1 MTKKE
6 RKVLEQLATAM
17 TRCQVLKSQ
26 STSHYAIVNGTH
38 AIWAILE
45 GNYKNAGN
53 DIEELNSLFINLK

>member
-26 STSHYAIVNGTH
+26 STCHYAIVNGTH
-38 AIWAILE
+38 AIWAILS
-45 GNYKNAGN
+45 GNYENAGN
-53 DIEELNSLFINLK
+53 DIEELNSLFTNLK

>member
-6 RKVLEQLATAM
+6 RKILEQLATAM

-26 STSHYAIVNGTH
+26 STRHYAIVNGTH
-38 AIWAILE
+38 ALWAILE

-53 DIEELNSLFINLK
+53 DIEELNLLFTNLK